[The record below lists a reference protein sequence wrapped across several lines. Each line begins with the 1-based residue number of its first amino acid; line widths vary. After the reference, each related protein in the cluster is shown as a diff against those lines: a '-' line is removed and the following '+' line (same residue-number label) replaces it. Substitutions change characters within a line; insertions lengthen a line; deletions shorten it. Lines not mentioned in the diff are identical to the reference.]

1 MAAVIYT
8 HMLLTVKLFLPR
20 SLIAVKGFEEKI
32 YRETFGSQNGAVLVA
47 WSKTEIAIVFGA

>member
-20 SLIAVKGFEEKI
+20 SPIAVKGFEEKI
-32 YRETFGSQNGAVLVA
+32 YRETFGSQKGAGFVA
-47 WSKTEIAIVFGA
+47 RGEQK